1 MTTTT
6 IATSTTR
13 NLKTRIVAAALSVPL
28 ALGSGSLAYL
38 LTNSPTDVAA
48 RQPVTASAEVDPEDF
63 SGSTADGRVVGDLE
77 TQSGDD
83 VLVLHRYGER
93 ARSAGTTD
101 WRSMHEFLEFV
112 LRDVDAVWSHKFR
125 SWGYREPYVKYAF
138 PVTGQGVH
146 SACNGGFVT
155 NDSSAFYC
163 PADDTIVISQALARS
178 VWSGTMVGPDRQRLN
193 GPGGDFAVAFIVAH
207 EVAHSI
213 QAELGIRTSTVRME
227 LHADCWAGVWANSAY
242 HRNLL
247 DPGDIRE
254 GLAAAWL
261 VGDSN
266 FNDPG
271 HHGTSKQRME
281 AFMHGYNTGR
291 AAACDG
297 YLG

>member
-1 MTTTT
+1 VTTTT
-6 IATSTTR
+6 FITR
-13 NLKTRIVAAALSVPL
+13 TAIIRIVAAVVALSL

-38 LTNSPTDVAA
+38 LTSSPVDAVVHES
-48 RQPVTASAEVDPEDF
+48 VTASTEVDPEDV
-63 SGSTADGRVVGDLE
+63 SGSSAGHHADQGLE
-77 TQSGDD
+77 TRQGDD
-83 VLVLHRYGER
+83 IHVLHRYGER

-101 WRSMHEFLEFV
+101 WRSMYEFLEFV
-112 LRDVDAVWSHKFR
+112 IRDVDAVWSHMFD
-125 SWGYREPYVKYAF
+125 SWGYHEPFVRYAF
-138 PVTGQGVH
+138 PVSGQGVH
-146 SACNGGFVT
+146 SACNGGFIT
-155 NDSSAFYC
+155 NDASAFYC

-178 VWSGTMVGPDRQRLN
+178 VWSGTMVGPDGQRLS

-213 QAELGIRTSTVRME
+213 QAELGIRVSTVRME

-266 FNDPG
+266 FDSAD
-271 HHGTSKQRME
+271 HHGTSKQRMD
-281 AFMHGYNTGR
+281 AFTHGYNTGR